1 MIKKRNLKIEKD
13 QLPAPCN
20 IAKDRLKR
28 TIQSERMKV
37 SDEVMDMMQN
47 DIRELIERYLGASI
61 DESDMVIE
69 ISKPQF
75 MTPVKKKLIEP
86 TESEL

>member
-1 MIKKRNLKIEKD
+1 
-13 QLPAPCN
+13 
-20 IAKDRLKR
+20 
-28 TIQSERMKV
+28 MKV